1 MEGVLG
7 PAVVIALF
15 SSSSVAFVHYADTM
29 ILAGIY
35 RRLRRSVSRTL
46 TRPGVLRIDNLEFA
60 GPGFTAEWINA
71 HICPRAR

>member
-1 MEGVLG
+1 
-7 PAVVIALF
+7 
-15 SSSSVAFVHYADTM
+15 M

-60 GPGFTAEWINA
+60 GPGSHQSGSMRTS
-71 HICPRAR
+71 ARVHSGGVNVEDDVLLVECWSQ